1 MLLNVFGR
9 RFDAHV
15 RQPGALKVES
25 AKLLAIYLEWALFP
39 VAFGSLPRLSG
50 LFTPAIRV
58 VKDFASRRLLPP
70 FRLSGDPTTVHQGI
84 SNTRICF
91 QGVARAHTMR
101 IMPSFRSH
109 LDFCQ

>member
-39 VAFGSLPRLSG
+39 IAFGSLPRLSG

-58 VKDFASRRLLPP
+58 VKDFASRRLLH
-70 FRLSGDPTTVHQGI
+70 FFGLGNLTRCIRGI

-91 QGVARAHTMR
+91 QGVARAHTMNYA
-101 IMPSFRSH
+101 IIS
-109 LDFCQ
+109 